1 MFRNI
6 IFLSHNDF
14 FSIFGILFVEKHD
27 YLTFK
32 KINKMNRIFKLF
44 AVVLVIS
51 LSACTPTREVKRVS
65 PDQQFDLSGRW
76 NDTDAKMTADA
87 MIAQV
92 LGEAWLAE
100 YQKENQGK
108 RPVLIVGLINNR
120 TSEHIS
126 SETFIKDIERAF
138 LTDRRV
144 RLVQAGDKRE
154 QLRGERADQQDY
166 ASPETTKKW
175 GKELGADFIM
185 QGSINSTVD
194 SFNKDKVVNYKINL
208 ELTNLETNEIVWI
221 GDKEIK
227 KVISD

>member
-1 MFRNI
+1 
-6 IFLSHNDF
+6 
-14 FSIFGILFVEKHD
+14 
-27 YLTFK
+27 
-32 KINKMNRIFKLF
+32 MNRIFKLF
-44 AVVLVIS
+44 AIVLILS
-51 LSACTPTREVKRVS
+51 ISACAPTREVKRVS

-92 LGEAWLAE
+92 LGEAWLSE

-108 RPVLIVGLINNR
+108 RPVVIVGLIGNR

-126 SETFIKDIERAF
+126 AETFIKDIERAF
-138 LTDRRV
+138 LTDRRI

>member
-1 MFRNI
+1 M
-6 IFLSHNDF
+6 
-14 FSIFGILFVEKHD
+14 
-27 YLTFK
+27 K
-32 KINKMNRIFKLF
+32 KIFKLSI
-44 AVVLVIS
+44 VIFVIAIT
-51 LSACTPTREVKRVS
+51 ACTPTREVKRVS

-76 NDTDAKMTADA
+76 NDSDAKMTADA

-92 LGEAWLAE
+92 LSEGWLSE
-100 YQKENQGK
+100 FQKQFEGK
-108 RPVLIVGLINNR
+108 RPILIVGLVNNK

-126 SETFIKDIERAF
+126 AETFIKDIEKAF
-138 LTDRRV
+138 LTDRRI

-154 QLRGERADQQDY
+154 QLRGERADQQEY
-166 ASPETTKKW
+166 ASAETTKKW

-194 SFNKDKVVNYKINL
+194 SFNKDKVVSYKINL
-208 ELTNLETNEIVWI
+208 ELTNIETNEIVWI

>member
-1 MFRNI
+1 M
-6 IFLSHNDF
+6 
-14 FSIFGILFVEKHD
+14 
-27 YLTFK
+27 
-32 KINKMNRIFKLF
+32 NKIFKLF
-44 AVVLVIS
+44 AIVLVVV

-76 NDTDAKMTADA
+76 NDTDAKMTAEA

-92 LGEAWLAE
+92 LSEGWLAE
-100 YQKENQGK
+100 YQKDNQGK
-108 RPVLIVGLINNR
+108 RPVVIVGLVGNR

-126 SETFIKDIERAF
+126 AEVFIKDLERAF
-138 LTDRRV
+138 LADKRI

>member
-1 MFRNI
+1 
-6 IFLSHNDF
+6 
-14 FSIFGILFVEKHD
+14 
-27 YLTFK
+27 
-32 KINKMNRIFKLF
+32 MNRIFKLSVF
-44 AVVLVIS
+44 FLVFS
-51 LSACTPTREVKRVS
+51 FFACTPTREVKRVS

-76 NDTDAKMTADA
+76 NDTDSKMTAET
-87 MIAQV
+87 MIKQV
-92 LGEAWLAE
+92 LSDSWLYE
-100 YQKENQGK
+100 YQKDNQGK
-108 RPVLIVGLINNR
+108 RPVIVVGIISNK

-126 SETFIKDIERAF
+126 PETFIKDIERSFIA
-138 LTDRRV
+138 DKRI

-154 QLRGERADQQDY
+154 QLRGERADQQNY

-185 QGSINSTVD
+185 QGSINSIVD

-227 KVISD
+227 KIISD

>member
-1 MFRNI
+1 M
-6 IFLSHNDF
+6 
-14 FSIFGILFVEKHD
+14 
-27 YLTFK
+27 K
-32 KINKMNRIFKLF
+32 KIFKLS
-44 AVVLVIS
+44 VVIFIVVM
-51 LSACTPTREVKRVS
+51 SACSPSREVKRIS
-65 PDQQFDLSGRW
+65 PNQQIDLSGRW
-76 NDTDAKMTADA
+76 NDTDAKMTAEA

-92 LGEAWLAE
+92 LSEGWLSE
-100 YQKENQGK
+100 YQQKNEGK
-108 RPVLIVGLINNR
+108 RPVVIVGLVNNK

-126 SETFIKDIERAF
+126 SETFIKDVEKAF

-154 QLRGERADQQDY
+154 QLRGERADQQEY
-166 ASPETTKKW
+166 ASSETTKKW

-227 KVISD
+227 KIISD

>member
-1 MFRNI
+1 MKNF
-6 IFLSHNDF
+6 
-14 FSIFGILFVEKHD
+14 
-27 YLTFK
+27 
-32 KINKMNRIFKLF
+32 FKLSIVIF
-44 AVVLVIS
+44 AIVIS
-51 LSACTPTREVKRVS
+51 ACSTSREVQRVS
-65 PDQQFDLSGRW
+65 PNQQIDLSGRW
-76 NDTDAKMTADA
+76 NDTDAKLTAEA

-92 LGEAWLAE
+92 LSEGWLAE
-100 YQKENQGK
+100 YQKLNEGK
-108 RPVLIVGLINNR
+108 RPVVIVGLVNNK

-126 SETFIKDIERAF
+126 SETFIKDIEKAF

-166 ASPETTKKW
+166 ASAETTKKW

-208 ELTNLETNEIVWI
+208 ELTNMETNEIVWI

-227 KVISD
+227 KIISD

>member
-1 MFRNI
+1 MIKKYYFWHI
-6 IFLSHNDF
+6 ICLKIYLSN
-14 FSIFGILFVEKHD
+14 
-27 YLTFK
+27 K
-32 KINKMNRIFKLF
+32 KILKMNKIFKLF
-44 AVVLVIS
+44 AIAILLVLN
-51 LSACTPTREVKRVS
+51 ACTPTREVKRVS

-76 NDTDAKMTADA
+76 TDSDAKMTAES
-87 MIAQV
+87 MITQV
-92 LGEAWLAE
+92 LSEAWLPE
-100 YQKENQGK
+100 YQKENEGK
-108 RPVLIVGLINNR
+108 RPILIVGIVSNK

-126 SETFIKDIERAF
+126 AETFIKDLERAF

-175 GKELGADFIM
+175 GKELGADFIL

-227 KVISD
+227 KVISN